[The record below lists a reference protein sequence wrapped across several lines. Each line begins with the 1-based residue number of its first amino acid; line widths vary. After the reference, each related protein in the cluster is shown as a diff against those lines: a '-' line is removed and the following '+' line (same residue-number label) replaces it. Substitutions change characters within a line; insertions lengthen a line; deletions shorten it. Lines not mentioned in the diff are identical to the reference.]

1 MKKTILIACLAA
13 ALALFAAEKI
23 TGDYNSTLGY
33 LAGQNATGDRVTAM
47 GAGAAGAS
55 KDNSKST
62 FFGAAAGA
70 YSSNV
75 VNSVAIGYH
84 ALKGASNVTDSV
96 IIGGNPAL
104 PEDYTMNG
112 VTYLNGHFYANQ
124 QENKFAIGLDS
135 NMPTNFHSAA
145 IYGTSYMAP
154 FGVFLA
160 HPANIEWLSN
170 EDKTFFG
177 ANASV
182 SAESGVAFGNYA
194 YAGSEGATAIGA
206 AAYTGN
212 TGNKQYQ
219 VAIGANV
226 EAQGSEDTFSI
237 SAAHPRRF
245 YFNAKSNYHKL
256 KSNYPGGAK
265 TLDYFL
271 SPALVVTT
279 NTTIPILG
287 RHTYFYKVPKG
298 GITNAITLVTT
309 SEQTLHYVSDYQY
322 DFDPAFRED
331 GAVGQF
337 RVIIDC
343 TYSETAPTLR
353 LSMFDDTHSNF
364 YLLTTDG
371 ADLSI
376 TPSAATIFDFTQ
388 YDDGTNHGENWWIVE
403 KKIMKWYVYLQPSN

>member
-1 MKKTILIACLAA
+1 MKKTILIVCLTAT
-13 ALALFAAEKI
+13 LALFAAEKI

-55 KDNSKST
+55 KDNVKST

-70 YSSNV
+70 YSSNI

-104 PEDYTMNG
+104 PDGYTMNG
-112 VTYLNGHFYANQ
+112 VTYLNGHFYANP
-124 QENKFAIGLDS
+124 EEHHFGIGLDA
-135 NMPTNFHSAA
+135 NMVTNYNSAA
-145 IYGTSYMAP
+145 IYGTSYMTP

-160 HPANIEWLSN
+160 YPANIEWLDN
-170 EDKTFFG
+170 TDKTFFG
-177 ANASV
+177 ANACV
-182 SAESGVAFGNYA
+182 SREKGVAFGNYA
-194 YAGSEGATAIGA
+194 FAETIASTVIGA
-206 AAYTGN
+206 NAHAGAD
-212 TGNKQYQ
+212 QYQ
-219 VAIGANV
+219 VAIGAGV
-226 EAQGSEDTFSI
+226 EAQGDEDTFSI
-237 SAAHPRRF
+237 SSAHPSRF
-245 YFNAKSNYHKL
+245 YFNAKREGHYL
-256 KSNYPGGAK
+256 KPLYPGGAK

-271 SPALVVTT
+271 SPALVATT

-287 RHTYFYKVPKG
+287 RHTYLYKVPTG

-309 SEQTLHYVSDYQY
+309 DKKTLRYVSDYQY
-322 DFDPAFRED
+322 DFDPAYRTD

-343 TYSETAPTLR
+343 THSETAPTLR
-353 LSMFDDTHSNF
+353 LSMFDDTSSNF

-376 TPSAATIFDFTQ
+376 TPSATTVFDFTQ
-388 YDDGTNHGENWWIVE
+388 YDDGINHGPNWWIVE
-403 KKIMKWYVYLQPSN
+403 KKIMKWYVYQQTSN